1 MMNVPYKKPATVVE
15 IRSRLATLNPDFG
28 KGARRI
34 AEFIEANPSIVAVL
48 SAGEIAKRCD
58 VHASSLVRLAQS
70 LGLSGFRELKQVL
83 QNDIASD
90 SEPTGR
96 GRLGISTRRE
106 PGERLRLRLLAESGK
121 SFNQAAS
128 EAAERHWLAMPEVE
142 FHTESHV
149 SHSISAEE
157 MAHRI
162 DMVSVEADGIL
173 LVAREHPA
181 INRAVRDVTARGI
194 PVVCLT
200 SDLPASGR
208 TAYVGPD
215 QYASGSTAGW
225 FCGRLIPRDQVG
237 RVLFV
242 CSVPFRCQLDREQ
255 GFRQVMRTDYPMLSI
270 EERVGSDES
279 VEVTYEAIRKHIAR
293 SGPPDAIYNVSGANL
308 GIGRALE
315 DEGLGGKTVFVGHE
329 LNANS
334 RMLLEKGIMDMTIG
348 HDFDRE
354 ISLAVDCIRMARN
367 MVQPASR
374 ITPSL
379 LYTRYNSAVQ

>member
-1 MMNVPYKKPATVVE
+1 MNIPYNKPSTVKEVQA
-15 IRSRLATLNPDFG
+15 RLASMNPDFS
-28 KGARRI
+28 KGSRRI
-34 AEFIEANPSIVAVL
+34 ADFLMANPSIVAVL
-48 SAGEIAKRCD
+48 SAGEVAKRCD
-58 VHASSLVRLAQS
+58 VHPSSLVRLAQA
-70 LGLSGFRELKQVL
+70 LGLSGYRELKTVL
-83 QNDIASD
+83 QSDIAATELNASA
-90 SEPTGR
+90 PTSISGPRER
-96 GRLGISTRRE
+96 G
-106 PGERLRLRLLAESGK
+106 PRLRLRLLAESGK

-128 EAAERHWLAMPEVE
+128 EAAERHWLDHPEVE
-142 FHTESHV
+142 FHAESHV
-149 SHSISAEE
+149 SHSVSAEE

-162 DMVSVEADGIL
+162 GVVSSDADGIL

-181 INRAVRDVTARGI
+181 INRAVQDLTRRGI

-208 TAYVGPD
+208 TAYVGSN

-225 FCGRLIPRDQVG
+225 FCGRLVPRNQKG

-255 GFRQVMRTDYPMLSI
+255 GFRQALRSEFPMLTI

-279 VEVTYEAIRKHIAR
+279 VEVTYEAIRRHIAQN
-293 SGPPDAIYNVSGANL
+293 GPPVAIYNVSGANL

-315 DEGLGGKTVFVGHE
+315 DEGLAGKTVFVGHE

-334 RMLLEKGIMDMTIG
+334 RMLLEKGIMDVAIG

-354 ISLAVDCIRMARN
+354 IALAVDAIRMARN
-367 MVQPASR
+367 PVQPASR
-374 ITPSL
+374 ITASL
-379 LYTRYNSAVQ
+379 LYTRHNCASP

>member
-1 MMNVPYKKPATVVE
+1 MPPTYKKPATVME

-34 AEFIEANPSIVAVL
+34 AEFIESNPSIVAVL

-70 LGLSGFRELKQVL
+70 LGLSGFRELRQVL
-83 QNDIASD
+83 QNDLASGT
-90 SEPTGR
+90 EPTGTA
-96 GRLGISTRRE
+96 RLASSTSRE

-157 MAHRI
+157 LAHRI
-162 DMVSVEADGIL
+162 ITVSAEADGL
-173 LVAREHPA
+173 LLIAREHPA
-181 INRAVRDVTARGI
+181 INRAVREVTSKGI

-225 FCGRLIPRDQVG
+225 FCGRLIPRDEPG
-237 RVLFV
+237 RLLFV

-255 GFRQVMRTDYPMLSI
+255 GFRQVLRTDYPMLSI

-293 SGPPDAIYNVSGANL
+293 NGAPAAIYNVSGANL

-315 DEGLGGKTVFVGHE
+315 DEGLAGRTVFVGHE

-367 MVQPASR
+367 LVQPASR

-379 LYTRYNSAVQ
+379 LYTRYNCAVP

>member
-1 MMNVPYKKPATVVE
+1 MNIPQKKPSTVKEVQA
-15 IRSRLATLNPDFG
+15 RLASMNPDFS
-28 KGARRI
+28 KGSRRI
-34 AEFIEANPSIVAVL
+34 ADFLMANPSIVAVL
-48 SAGEIAKRCD
+48 SAGEVAKRCD
-58 VHASSLVRLAQS
+58 VHPSSLVRLAQG
-70 LGLSGFRELKQVL
+70 LGLSGFRELKTVL
-83 QNDIASD
+83 QNDIATTK
-90 SEPTGR
+90 E
-96 GRLGISTRRE
+96 LNISAQPAIAIRRE

-128 EAAERHWLAMPEVE
+128 EAAERHWLNKPGVE
-142 FHTESHV
+142 FHAESHI

-157 MAHRI
+157 LAHRI
-162 DMVSVEADGIL
+162 SVVSADADGIL

-181 INRAVRDVTARGI
+181 INRAVQEVTARGI

-208 TAYVGPD
+208 TAYVGSD

-225 FCGRLIPRDQVG
+225 LCGRLAPRQQVG

-255 GFRQVMRTDYPMLSI
+255 GFRQVLRSEFPMLTI

-279 VEVTYEAIRKHIAR
+279 VEMTYEAIRRHIAQN
-293 SGPPDAIYNVSGANL
+293 GPPVAIYNVSGANL

-315 DEGLGGKTVFVGHE
+315 DEGLAGKTVFVGHE

-334 RMLLEKGIMDMTIG
+334 RVLLEKGIMDVTIG

-354 ISLAVDCIRMARN
+354 IALAVDAIRMARN

-379 LYTRYNSAVQ
+379 LYTRHNCAIP

>member
-1 MMNVPYKKPATVVE
+1 MNTPYKKPATVKE
-15 IRSRLATLNPDFG
+15 IRSRLATLIPDFG

-34 AEFIEANPSIVAVL
+34 AEFIEANPGIVAVL
-48 SAGEIAKRCD
+48 SAGEVAKRCD

-83 QNDIASD
+83 QNDLAST
-90 SEPTGR
+90 SEAPNRNSPAT
-96 GRLGISTRRE
+96 SSRRD

-128 EAAERHWLAMPEVE
+128 EAADRHWLATPEVE

-157 MAHRI
+157 LAHRI
-162 DMVSVEADGIL
+162 STVSADADGLL

-181 INRAVRDVTARGI
+181 VNRAVREVTSKGI

-225 FCGRLIPRDQVG
+225 FCGRLIPRDQAG

-255 GFRQVMRTDYPMLSI
+255 GFRQVLRTDYPMLSI

-279 VEVTYEAIRKHIAR
+279 VEVTYEAIRNHIAR
-293 SGPPDAIYNVSGANL
+293 NGPPAAIYNVSGANL

-315 DEGLGGKTVFVGHE
+315 DEGLTGKTVFVGHE

-354 ISLAVDCIRMARN
+354 IALAVDCIRMARN

-379 LYTRYNSAVQ
+379 LYTRYNCAIP

>member
-1 MMNVPYKKPATVVE
+1 MDIPYKKPETIKEVQA
-15 IRSRLATLNPDFG
+15 RLASMSPDFS
-28 KGARRI
+28 KSSRRI
-34 AEFIEANPSIVAVL
+34 ADFLMANPSIVAVL
-48 SAGEIAKRCD
+48 SAEEVAKRCD
-58 VHASSLVRLAQS
+58 VHASSLVRLAQG
-70 LGLSGFRELKQVL
+70 LGLSGFRELKLVL
-83 QNDIASD
+83 QNDMATVQELAASTQPTIVRR
-90 SEPTGR
+90 SEP
-96 GRLGISTRRE
+96 E
-106 PGERLRLRLLAESGK
+106 ERLRLRLLVESGK

-128 EAAERHWLAMPEVE
+128 EAAERHWLNRPEVE
-142 FHTESHV
+142 FHAESHV

-157 MAHRI
+157 LAHRI
-162 DMVSVEADGIL
+162 SVVSADADGIL

-181 INRAVRDVTARGI
+181 INRAVREVTGRGI

-208 TAYVGPD
+208 TSYVGSD

-225 FCGRLIPRDQVG
+225 FCGRLAKRQQMG

-255 GFRQVMRTDYPMLSI
+255 GFRQVLRSEFPLMTI

-279 VEVTYEAIRKHIAR
+279 VEVTYDAIRRHIAQN
-293 SGPPDAIYNVSGANL
+293 GPPVAIYNVSGANL

-315 DEGLGGKTVFVGHE
+315 DEGLAGKTVFVGHE

-334 RMLLEKGIMDMTIG
+334 RILLEKGIMDVTIG

-354 ISLAVDCIRMARN
+354 ISLAVEVIKMARSG
-367 MVQPASR
+367 VQSASR

-379 LYTRYNSAVQ
+379 LYTRHNCAIP